1 MSVSRRRR
9 IPAHADAGHGP
20 DERWMASYLD
30 MITVL
35 MCMFI
40 VMFAMSNVDQEKFEA
55 LRASLATGFGAEQ
68 TDAIDVST
76 GVVVPPDLVDDEGES
91 FFELPQ
97 LPPNAAEEEYDS
109 FALLRERLEQALE
122 EEGLEEAATFTID
135 ERGLTMGLKSAETF
149 FATNS
154 TALSAKA
161 RAVLDAAATVL
172 ADDTHDISVE
182 GHADFRRPSPPFR
195 DNWEL
200 SSARATGVLRYLA
213 NEGDVAHDRISSV
226 GYGSSRPL
234 AEGTSAAALA
244 QNRRVDIVVLSAAED
259 DVRAELPRLDAL
271 AAGGP

>member
-1 MSVSRRRR
+1 MSVPRRRR
-9 IPAHADAGHGP
+9 IPAHGAQGGHDGP

-40 VMFAMSNVDQEKFEA
+40 VMFAMSTVDQEKFEA
-55 LRASLATGFGAEQ
+55 LRASLATGFGAEES
-68 TDAIDVST
+68 AAVDVSE
-76 GVVVPPDLVDDEGES
+76 GVVVPADLVDDEGEA
-91 FFELPQ
+91 FYE

-109 FALLRERLEQALE
+109 LALLRERLQDALD
-122 EEGLEEAATFTID
+122 EEGLGDTATFTID

-154 TALSAKA
+154 TVLSAKA

-182 GHADFRRPSPPFR
+182 GHADYRRPAPPFR

-213 NEGDVAHDRISSV
+213 NEGEVDHERISSV

-234 AEGTSAAALA
+234 AKGTSAAALA
-244 QNRRVDIVVLSAAED
+244 KNRRVDIVVLSSAAEE
-259 DVRAELPRLDAL
+259 VRKELPRLDAV
-271 AAGGP
+271 AAGR

>member
-1 MSVSRRRR
+1 MSVPRRRR
-9 IPAHADAGHGP
+9 MPVHSGHDGP

-55 LRASLATGFGAEQ
+55 LRASLATGFGAEASE
-68 TDAIDVST
+68 TVDVSE
-76 GVVVPPDLVDDEGES
+76 GVVVPADLVDEEGEG
-91 FFELPQ
+91 FYEI
-97 LPPNAAEEEYDS
+97 PPNAAEEEYDS
-109 FALLRERLEQALE
+109 LALLRERLEEALD
-122 EEGLEEAATFTID
+122 EEGLGDAADFTID

-154 TALSAKA
+154 TVLSAKA
-161 RAVLDAAATVL
+161 RAVLDAAGTVL
-172 ADDTHDISVE
+172 ATDSHAISVE
-182 GHADFRRPSPPFR
+182 GHADYRRPSPPFH

-200 SSARATGVLRYLA
+200 SSARATRVLRYLA
-213 NEGDVAHDRISSV
+213 TEGEVAHERISSV

-244 QNRRVDIVVLSAAED
+244 KNRRVDIVVLSAADEE
-259 DVRAELPRLDAL
+259 VREQLPRLAAA
-271 AAGGP
+271 AAGR